1 MYHISDS
8 FLRDL
13 IASRSGLGPHAFVL
27 HHASFFFQHKMPKGA
42 GKHTQGFR
50 VLTLTASNQNLD
62 LRLTNPGFGQVFNFH
77 TEILSRFLFP
87 VGEIR
92 QNFVW
97 SLAGCLWRWNKRNF
111 SVPKS
116 SQQLKHETHDIHNEN
131 SFQSREFQIRKQIN
145 IYIWQTGVWLSWDF
159 EFSGIWD
166 DPYLDKTGPICNG
179 SSTFCCR
186 ILNLDVERNVCWV
199 VSCTLGSSLE
209 RLSCCEGTVLL
220 QSQKGTSCRRLW
232 QRTTFQTVIQLRKGF
247 GL

>member
-1 MYHISDS
+1 MRVQRAANGWLHPFRNPKSDLGHWLTAVPMYHISDS

-97 SLAGCLWRWNKRNF
+97 SLAGCL
-111 SVPKS
+111 
-116 SQQLKHETHDIHNEN
+116 
-131 SFQSREFQIRKQIN
+131 
-145 IYIWQTGVWLSWDF
+145 
-159 EFSGIWD
+159 
-166 DPYLDKTGPICNG
+166 
-179 SSTFCCR
+179 
-186 ILNLDVERNVCWV
+186 
-199 VSCTLGSSLE
+199 
-209 RLSCCEGTVLL
+209 
-220 QSQKGTSCRRLW
+220 
-232 QRTTFQTVIQLRKGF
+232 
-247 GL
+247 